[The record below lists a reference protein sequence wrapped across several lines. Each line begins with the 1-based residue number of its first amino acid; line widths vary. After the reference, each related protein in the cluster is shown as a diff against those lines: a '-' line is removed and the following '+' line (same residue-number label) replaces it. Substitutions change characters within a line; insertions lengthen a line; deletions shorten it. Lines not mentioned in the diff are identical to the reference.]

1 MVYHWKP
8 CSHIRAD
15 ATTAGI
21 VMEELAKC
29 GRLTAKNLL
38 DESRPEGA
46 PLHNEFE
53 WDDATAAEEYRT
65 SQARH
70 IISCI
75 TVTNEE
81 SGVETRAFF
90 NVSLCEPTYHP
101 IETLLQSADGKDA
114 LFKTAL
120 KELAAFQRKYASLTQ
135 LETIFE
141 EIGRLSA

>member
-1 MVYHWKP
+1 MVYQWKP

-15 ATTAGI
+15 ANTAGI

-120 KELAAFQRKYASLTQ
+120 KELAAFQRKYASLSQ

-141 EIGRLSA
+141 EIGRLSV